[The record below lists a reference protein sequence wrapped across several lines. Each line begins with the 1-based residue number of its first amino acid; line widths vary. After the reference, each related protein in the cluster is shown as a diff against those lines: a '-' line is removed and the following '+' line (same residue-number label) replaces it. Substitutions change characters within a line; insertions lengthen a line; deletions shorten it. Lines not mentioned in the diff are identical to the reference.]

1 MRGPPGARGVQEYTS
16 GFTCYIAMPAP
27 ILDVR
32 TLVLIYVGVNIG
44 LAAVLIYL
52 WRVQKNY
59 PPARDWAVGSLL
71 FAIGLFLFALRTRV
85 SPIISEILSNLFLLP
100 GLIIFNYGVVKAAGQ
115 KPSLKI
121 GLAFGI
127 VAIGLV
133 AWFAFGAGNITAAS
147 VSHNTV
153 FVVTHLYTAYACL
166 HAKTAKGNHTFRI
179 LAILFAVLALVCI
192 WRVAG
197 GNLGLT
203 FSFAPTTPRLFW
215 ISCSLLTMPMIVVLL
230 TLHTS
235 QRLQEEIH
243 AQARR
248 DALTGAFNR
257 RAFTEFADREWS
269 RSVRHGHPFAVLSID
284 IDHFK
289 ILNDQHG
296 HQTGDLALVQVS
308 KAAEAALRADD
319 IWCRHGGEEFVA
331 LLPDSTMAQAMI
343 VAERLRAAVG
353 NAAIDS
359 PKGKLKV
366 TVSVGVAE
374 YTATSKSF
382 SEVLAISDSALYQAK
397 GDGRNRV
404 VAGDAG
410 SGSANPAAPQT
421 VPEAHVAP
429 G

>member
-1 MRGPPGARGVQEYTS
+1 
-16 GFTCYIAMPAP
+16 MPAP
-27 ILDVR
+27 ILDIR
-32 TLVLIYVGVNIG
+32 TLVLIYVGINIG

-52 WRVQKNY
+52 WRVQRNY
-59 PPARDWAVGSLL
+59 PPARDWAIGSLL

-85 SPIISEILSNLFLLP
+85 PPVVSEILSNLFLLP
-100 GLIIFNYGVVKAAGQ
+100 GLMIFNYGVIKATGRR
-115 KPSLKI
+115 PPLRI
-121 GLAFGI
+121 GLAFG
-127 VAIGLV
+127 VLAIGLLI
-133 AWFAFGAGNITAAS
+133 WFTLGSWGKPAAS
-147 VSHNTV
+147 LSHNMV
-153 FVVTHLYTAYACL
+153 FVIVHLYTAYACL
-166 HAKTAKGNHTFRI
+166 RATTAKGNHTFSI
-179 LAILFAVLALVCI
+179 LAILFAALALACM

-197 GNLGLT
+197 GIFGLT

-215 ISCSLLTMPMIVVLL
+215 ISTSLIASPMIVVLL

-257 RAFTEFADREWS
+257 RAFTEFAEREWS
-269 RSVRHGHPFAVLSID
+269 RSVRHGHPFAVLSVD

-296 HQTGDLALVQVS
+296 HQTGDLALIQVS

-343 VAERLRAAVG
+343 VAERLRASVE
-353 NAAIDS
+353 NTAIDS
-359 PKGKLKV
+359 SKGRLNV

-374 YTATSKSF
+374 YAPTRTSF
-382 SEVLAISDSALYQAK
+382 SEVLAISDAALYQAK
-397 GDGRNRV
+397 GAGRNRV
-404 VAGDAG
+404 AAGDAQARA
-410 SGSANPAAPQT
+410 ANSNESPAT
-421 VPEAHVAP
+421 I
-429 G
+429 